1 MLLSNTYLLDIVRS
15 PGRRQNTSSA
25 KELAAVETRNRA
37 RSTTS
42 STSRSFASIPFDIN
56 VRPGDKRADGSIQKS
71 SLNTVKHFAR
81 NLTLSSLATAVK
93 LREVLFENTLVV
105 AAASFSIGCQLT
117 TDWLSGSEQVRR
129 PLENAWHSPVASR
142 HSSHPHSQVYYSIY
156 IPIVSRIPTVRALYQ
171 SP

>member
-42 STSRSFASIPFDIN
+42 STSRSFASIPSDIN

-129 PLENAWHSPVASR
+129 PLERVALAVATR
-142 HSSHPHSQVYYSIY
+142 QSHPHSQVYYSIY

>member
-42 STSRSFASIPFDIN
+42 STSRSFASIPSDIN

-129 PLENAWHSPVASR
+129 PLERVALATR
-142 HSSHPHSQVYYSIY
+142 RRQSHPHSQVYYSI
-156 IPIVSRIPTVRALYQ
+156 
-171 SP
+171 